1 MTATGTPAV
10 RVESI
15 AGPDVT
21 RYLEPL
27 AELRMRV
34 FREFPYL
41 YEGSLEYEQRYLAT
55 YADSPASLVVVAL
68 DGERVIGAATA
79 MPLEQ
84 HSDDV
89 VPPLQ
94 RAGYDPKTVYYF
106 GESVL
111 DAAYRGQGIGRA
123 FFEHRERRARELG
136 YRIATFCAVDRPADH
151 PRRPAGY
158 TPHDAFWT
166 RRGFVKRPDVTT
178 TFSWRD
184 LDEDA
189 ESPKPMTFW
198 IKELA

>member
-1 MTATGTPAV
+1 MTAGV

-15 AGPDVT
+15 AGAEVS

-27 AELRMRV
+27 SALRRRV

-41 YEGSLEYEQRYLAT
+41 YEGSLDYERRYLAG
-55 YADSPASLVVVAL
+55 YAASPGSLVAVAL
-68 DGERVIGAATA
+68 DGERVVGAATA
-79 MPLEQ
+79 MPLAQ

-89 VPPLQ
+89 VPPLV
-94 RAGYDPKTVYYF
+94 RAGYDPQTVYYF

-111 DAAYRGQGIGRA
+111 EPAYRGQGLGRA

-158 TPHDAFWT
+158 TPHDAFWG
-166 RRGFVKRPDVTT
+166 RRGFVRRPDVTT
-178 TFSWRD
+178 MFAWRD
-184 LDEDA
+184 LDEETD
-189 ESPKPMTFW
+189 SPKPMTFW
-198 IKELA
+198 IKELRS

>member
-1 MTATGTPAV
+1 MTV

-15 AGPDVT
+15 PGADVA

-41 YEGSLEYEQRYLAT
+41 YEGSRDYERRYLAT

-68 DGERVIGAATA
+68 DGERVVGAATA

-111 DAAYRGQGIGRA
+111 DPAYRGQGIGRA
-123 FFEHRERRARELG
+123 FFEHRERRARELD
-136 YRIATFCAVDRPADH
+136 YRVAAFCAVDRPADH
-151 PRRPAGY
+151 PRRPPGY

-189 ESPKPMTFW
+189 DSPKPMTFW
-198 IKELA
+198 IKELT

>member
-1 MTATGTPAV
+1 MSATAV

-15 AGPDVT
+15 AGPEVA

-41 YEGSLEYEQRYLAT
+41 YEGSLDYERRYLAS
-55 YADSPASLVVVAL
+55 YADSPASLVVIAL
-68 DGERVIGAATA
+68 DGERVVGAATA

-94 RAGYDPKTVYYF
+94 RAGYDPAAVYYF

-111 DAAYRGQGIGRA
+111 DPAYRGQGIGRA

-136 YRIATFCAVDRPADH
+136 YRFATFCAVDRPADH

-189 ESPKPMTFW
+189 DSPKPMTFW
-198 IKELA
+198 IKELRS